1 MSELKT
7 NKISTNDGNN
17 VAIDNA
23 LGLNSYDTAGRD
35 ALSSPQAGDTIYNSE
50 TGTIDYYNGTAW
62 FASSGTT
69 FSTDVDIT
77 YLGVAGGGGAGGV
90 VAAGSSRGPGGAGAG
105 GMLTNVGGTELTLQQ
120 STNYTVSVGAGGT
133 GGAIGFNNGSNGFP
147 TTLADA
153 GGTTYI
159 NALGGGYGARQE
171 YTGGTGGSGGGTGNL
186 GGAGGSGTSGQGND
200 GGNGAGGVGG
210 GGGGGGKGSAG
221 SNASGTTGGNGG
233 AGASNSLSG
242 SAVTYAAGGR
252 GGNHASTP
260 SSPQDGA
267 DNTGNGGS
275 GCGGNTGNR
284 GGHGGS
290 GILIVKFPDSLSI
303 TIGVGLQTSSS
314 VAGGYKTVIFEQGTG
329 TVSWA

>member
-1 MSELKT
+1 MSTLET
-7 NKISTNDGNN
+7 NSIGKYSGNN
-17 VAIDNA
+17 VSVDDA
-23 LGLNSYDTAGRD
+23 LKLKSYDTAGRD
-35 ALSSPQAGDTIYNSE
+35 GLSSPQAGDTIYNSQ

-62 FASSGTT
+62 FATSDST

-77 YLGVAGGGGAGGV
+77 YLAVAGGGGAGGV
-90 VAAGSSRGPGGAGAG
+90 AAAGSSRGPGGAGAG
-105 GMLTNVGGTELTLQQ
+105 GMLTNIGGTELTLQQ
-120 STNYTVSVGAGGT
+120 STNYTVSVGGGGT
-133 GGAIGFNNGSNGFP
+133 GGAVGFNNGSNGFP

-171 YTGGTGGSGGGTGNL
+171 RTGGTGGSGGGTGNL
-186 GGAGGSGTSGQGND
+186 GGAGGSGTPGQGNS
-200 GGNGAGGVGG
+200 GGAGAGGVGG
-210 GGGGGGKGSAG
+210 GGGGGGKSSAG
-221 SNASGTTGGNGG
+221 SAANGTTGGNGG

-242 SAVTYAAGGR
+242 TPVTYAAGGR

-267 DNTGNGGS
+267 TNTGNGGS

-290 GILIVKFPDSLSI
+290 GIIILKFPSSLSI
-303 TIGVGLQTSSS
+303 SIGDGLQTSSS
-314 VAGGYKTVIFEQGTG
+314 VSGGYKTVIFEQGTG
-329 TVSWA
+329 SVSWS